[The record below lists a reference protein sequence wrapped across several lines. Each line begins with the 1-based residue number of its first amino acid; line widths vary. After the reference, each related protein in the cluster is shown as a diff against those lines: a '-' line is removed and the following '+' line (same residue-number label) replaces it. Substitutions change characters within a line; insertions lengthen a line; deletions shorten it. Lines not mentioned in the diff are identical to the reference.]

1 MKKLG
6 IILLFAVLW
15 MGVNAE
21 TKTSKQDSVNAEV
34 SNDSL
39 QKLYMNDRLDPKES
53 ILLQKLSPD
62 QIMLLEKQ
70 RLDNDKIN
78 DMPFSKLGLFVL
90 SISPF
95 LMAILIIYFVGLYKN
110 KESVRKHEFYMKA
123 LEAGQTIPENY
134 FKEPE
139 KPKSSNLQ
147 KGAIWLAVGLG
158 LTILLLVKG
167 DTKESGVGAIP
178 IFVGVAY
185 LLVYY
190 LEKPKKQLP
199 EGNE

>member
-6 IILLFAVLW
+6 IILLFTVLW
-15 MGVNAE
+15 MGVKAE
-21 TKTSKQDSVNAEV
+21 TKTSTQDSVKVEV

-78 DMPFSKLGLFVL
+78 DMPFSKLGLFVI

-110 KESVRKHEFYMKA
+110 KESVRKHELYMKA
-123 LEAGQTIPENY
+123 LEAGQAIPENY
-134 FKEPE
+134 FKEPT

-147 KGAIWLAVGLG
+147 KGAVWLAVGLG

-167 DTKESGVGAIP
+167 DIKESGVGALPAFI
-178 IFVGVAY
+178 GVAY
-185 LLVYY
+185 LLVHY
-190 LEKPKKQLP
+190 LEKPKNKLP